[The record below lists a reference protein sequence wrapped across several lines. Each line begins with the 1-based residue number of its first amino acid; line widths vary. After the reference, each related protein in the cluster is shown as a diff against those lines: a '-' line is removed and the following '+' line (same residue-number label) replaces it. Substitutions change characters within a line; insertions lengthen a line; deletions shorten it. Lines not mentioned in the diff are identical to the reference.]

1 MLHNPFNPQLSPEGA
16 KLNEVVFHEA
26 NGVVSNG
33 SIKHPA
39 AEGHD
44 HSHNHHGH
52 SHVIPSGGSSDIA
65 TVAWMV
71 IFGDGLHNFIDGL
84 SIGAAFTES
93 VLSGISISVAVI
105 CEEFPH
111 ELGDFAILLNS
122 GMKFKQVRQISIL
135 GFLGGDSA
143 FCIVPVRIK
152 VLPKCNEICGFILLQ
167 GEEHFANSFLYK
179 K

>member
-135 GFLGGDSA
+135 G
-143 FCIVPVRIK
+143 I
-152 VLPKCNEICGFILLQ
+152 FI
-167 GEEHFANSFLYK
+167 H
-179 K
+179 